1 MRVFQAAGVA
11 VELEADMLVDT
22 PVQGVREDGS
32 VLSQLQRTDKPYGWA
47 VSNFF
52 YQPSLETKLEK
63 LLERYP
69 NVTALRGREVVG
81 FSHDDTGVAIEHA
94 ASSGTRYGQANATA
108 EAPVGYGCDPRAW
121 LSALGARFV
130 ALYPFD
136 GRPQGGA
143 VKRGPAADALIEV
156 EDLGGEGIAWFR
168 GAGARKGRVALVRPA
183 KFVYALTPAAHF
195 AAAVNRVLEVYGDAP
210 PNPAPSSG
218 PRRGGRKGRTGGLTA
233 LFFELQVGLK
243 RVRSDGLEDL
253 SRVDDPV
260 ALHAEI
266 DRAVGRG
273 DAGLDHVAAL
283 QVLLPVG
290 LNLHEHLPLGRFRQQ
305 RRDPL
310 ATGRR
315 DAEGA
320 PGRRARREKV
330 ADVKVLD
337 ARKFG
342 ERLGRPEDE
351 VGDAVL
357 LADFAVDRQRE
368 LKITQPAKVVR
379 GQQAEVRANGT
390 EGAEALALVE
400 LHLRDLH
407 VARRV
412 VVDDYGAGDEL
423 VQTPV
428 RHTLGGSHVAL
439 EHETELDLV
448 VEEAHARRPHDIGVG
463 GRDAA

>member
-168 GAGARKGRVALVRPA
+168 GAGARKGRVALVRPD
-183 KFVYALTPAAHF
+183 KFVYALTPAGQLGQAIQQALDVF
-195 AAAVNRVLEVYGDAP
+195 GKNATAAKGGS
-210 PNPAPSSG
+210 PS
-218 PRRGGRKGRTGGLTA
+218 
-233 LFFELQVGLK
+233 
-243 RVRSDGLEDL
+243 D
-253 SRVDDPV
+253 
-260 ALHAEI
+260 LHA
-266 DRAVGRG
+266 
-273 DAGLDHVAAL
+273 
-283 QVLLPVG
+283 
-290 LNLHEHLPLGRFRQQ
+290 
-305 RRDPL
+305 
-310 ATGRR
+310 
-315 DAEGA
+315 GA
-320 PGRRARREKV
+320 
-330 ADVKVLD
+330 
-337 ARKFG
+337 
-342 ERLGRPEDE
+342 
-351 VGDAVL
+351 
-357 LADFAVDRQRE
+357 
-368 LKITQPAKVVR
+368 
-379 GQQAEVRANGT
+379 
-390 EGAEALALVE
+390 
-400 LHLRDLH
+400 
-407 VARRV
+407 
-412 VVDDYGAGDEL
+412 
-423 VQTPV
+423 QTPV
-428 RHTLGGSHVAL
+428 SA
-439 EHETELDLV
+439 
-448 VEEAHARRPHDIGVG
+448 
-463 GRDAA
+463 